1 MGSNDHLYSQD
12 VDKYRSRSMS
22 YTDPILPRS
31 GETNTRGSR
40 HTTAVYVATTA
51 YEMLHPLFIFE
62 TDATNL
68 ENYKVKC
75 S

>member
-1 MGSNDHLYSQD
+1 MDETDHPYSQD
-12 VDKYRSRSMS
+12 VNKCRSRSMS
-22 YTDPILPRS
+22 YTDPLLPRS

-40 HTTAVYVATTA
+40 HTTAVYVSTAA

-62 TDATNL
+62 TNATNL

>member
-1 MGSNDHLYSQD
+1 
-12 VDKYRSRSMS
+12 MS

-40 HTTAVYVATTA
+40 HTTAVYVSTAA